1 LFDFWLHGEQKH
13 ILFGFNRLTF
23 VVLLLL
29 LGGLACGTGSDAP
42 EIAPPG
48 GPVPVSEEAADRLK
62 QNFYQALQEATPT
75 NEAQLRVTNEEITS
89 LFAKEL
95 TETGR
100 IPLSNPQIWF
110 TNGRIFITG
119 GVKPFGPVEFNS
131 LIVATA
137 VVDNAQMVVSV
148 QEAQMGMFGFPDAIL
163 ASATDT
169 VNEALASILLDLDIT
184 RLEILE
190 GEMFVVGKR
199 PG

>member
-1 LFDFWLHGEQKH
+1 MLGFRKSFA
-13 ILFGFNRLTF
+13 ILAALVLTS
-23 VVLLLL
+23 LACS
-29 LGGLACGTGSDAP
+29 LGGNSP

-48 GPVPVSEEAADRLK
+48 GPVPVNEESADRLK
-62 QNFYQALQEATPT
+62 QNFYQAIQEATST
-75 NEAQLRVTNEEITS
+75 HEAQLRVTNEEITS

-95 TETGR
+95 AETGR

-110 TNGRIFITG
+110 TNGRIYLTG
-119 GVKPFGPVEFNS
+119 GVKPAGPIEFNS

-137 VVDNAQMVVSV
+137 VVDNGQLKVNV

-163 ASATDT
+163 KSATDT
-169 VNEALASILLDLDIT
+169 VNETLAGILIDMDIT